1 MTQTENLSEQEL
13 KVLPS
18 ICILAAVADG
28 SQSALERMEIQ
39 RLATRFSE
47 GGLDLNQAYT
57 QALAGQAGLPQ
68 LTAQLQSNDAKQL
81 AYEMAVCICSV
92 DNSLNES
99 EKQFLS
105 SLHRSL
111 GLDVSQSNQLHEQA
125 ASFSAPVAAQP
136 PVLSSSGA
144 AQMAVPPP
152 IPGVTSEIEQLIL
165 NRSILAG
172 ALEIMPQNLA
182 TMAIIP
188 VQIQL
193 VYAIGKRYG
202 QELSLSSA
210 KEFLATIGVGMTS
223 QVVESYLTSLV
234 RGASKKF
241 AGKFVGSLLTQVTQS
256 AVAFATTYAIGQAAN
271 KYYSSGRSISMDQ
284 VKDVFGQMLNQG
296 RTMSSQYSSQI
307 AQQASKLRTGDL
319 LSLVKN

>member
-13 KVLPS
+13 KALPS
-18 ICILAAVADG
+18 ICILAAMADG
-28 SQSALERMEIQ
+28 SQSALERMEIK
-39 RLATRFSE
+39 RLATRYSE
-47 GGLDLNQAYT
+47 GELDLNSSYT
-57 QALAGQAGLPQ
+57 QALAGQASLPALASQ
-68 LTAQLQSNDAKQL
+68 LHSNDAKQL

-105 SLHRSL
+105 NLHRTL
-111 GLDVSQSNQLHEQA
+111 GLDVGQSNQFHEQA
-125 ASFSAPVAAQP
+125 ANLSAPVAAQP
-136 PVLSSSGA
+136 PVLASVGRSG
-144 AQMAVPPP
+144 PPP
-152 IPGVTSEIEQLIL
+152 VPATTASSEIEQMIL
-165 NRSILAG
+165 QRSILAG

-210 KEFLATIGVGMTS
+210 KEFLATIGVGLTS
-223 QVVESYLTSLV
+223 QVVESYLTGLV

-241 AGKFVGSLLTQVTQS
+241 AGKFVGNLLTQVTQS

-271 KYYSSGRSISMDQ
+271 SYYSSGSKLSMDQ
-284 VKDVFGQMLNQG
+284 VKNVFGQMLTQG
-296 RTMSSQYSSQI
+296 RTISSQYSSQI
-307 AQQASKLRTGDL
+307 MQQASSLKSGDL